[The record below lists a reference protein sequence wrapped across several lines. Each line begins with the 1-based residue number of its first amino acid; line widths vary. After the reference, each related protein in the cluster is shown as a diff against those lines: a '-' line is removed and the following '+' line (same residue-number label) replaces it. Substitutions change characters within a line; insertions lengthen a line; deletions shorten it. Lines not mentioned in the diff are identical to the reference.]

1 MLTGVVASGRGLGA
15 GLLADTDIL
24 DRLRGLFGFTA
35 VPGTLNVRLT
45 EPFDRSLASRY
56 VPAVEISPT
65 WEAETGQA
73 GYFLAPVLI
82 ADRYRGAAFQADEP
96 GYPSHLFE
104 LLCEV
109 HLRQT
114 IGLRDG
120 DAITFSVLT
129 SG

>member
-15 GLLADTDIL
+15 GRLADTDIL
-24 DRLRGLFGFTA
+24 DRLRELFGFTA
-35 VPGTLNVRLT
+35 VPGTLNVRLP

-56 VPAVEISPT
+56 VSAVEISPT

-96 GYPSHLFE
+96 GYPAHLVE
-104 LLCEV
+104 LVCEV

-114 IGLRDG
+114 LGLRNG
-120 DAITFSVLT
+120 DAITFSVLA
-129 SG
+129 S